1 MAGEAISE
9 IAQGV
14 FAELIRNKA
23 EKGFQ
28 IDIFPHK
35 LHTR

>member
-1 MAGEAISE
+1 MAQE
-9 IAQGV
+9 V
-14 FAELIRNKA
+14 FEELRRNKA